1 MEIFHQIKTDPLRAF
16 LSLFGVSVGIF
27 VVTLSFALVEAFSK
41 AVASGFDHFGSDMI
55 MVERFPVDSRGDGA
69 AGGGAAERPDEGDS
83 ADWNRYAARPQASW
97 QDFLAVAPLT
107 DPSATLGMTEG
118 TTPGMTAG
126 AWRAFAGK
134 ADADIYFEGKTMR
147 DVRLLGVGGAW
158 QHLVYSSVCA
168 GRSFSTAETSGS
180 EPKAIVGAKI
190 ASELLG
196 ADPSDYSAACG
207 KTIRSGG
214 RNLTVTGVMSL
225 EGKNIISLYATD
237 YAIIV
242 PFATAEAIAGSDA
255 LETMVAVGPG
265 AMDRDAAV
273 GEVRRLV
280 RAARR
285 LSPVQSDNFVVN
297 TMEDLCRPT
306 MSLTGKISTA
316 GIVIA
321 LFSLLIGGFGI
332 VNIMLVSVRERSWQ
346 IGLKLALGATRRR
359 ILLEFILEAL
369 LLSALGATLGLLLAA
384 MVCALIPA
392 TLIKVAVSPSLALLS
407 AGIALSLGLA
417 SGMAPALQASRLN
430 PVDALRQ

>member
-55 MVERFPVDSRGDGA
+55 MVERFPLDSRGDGA

-107 DPSATLGMTEG
+107 DPSATLGTTTG
-118 TTPGMTAG
+118 T
-126 AWRAFAGK
+126 WRAFAGK

-168 GRSFSTAETSGS
+168 GRSFSTAETAGS

-285 LSPVQSDNFVVN
+285 LSPVQSDNFAVN
-297 TMEDLCRPT
+297 TMEDLCRQT

-369 LLSALGATLGLLLAA
+369 LLSALGAVLGLLLAA
-384 MVCALIPA
+384 LVCALIPA

-407 AGIALSLGLA
+407 AGIALALGLA
-417 SGMAPALQASRLN
+417 SGIAPALQACRLN

>member
-69 AGGGAAERPDEGDS
+69 AGGAAERPDEGDS

-107 DPSATLGMTEG
+107 DPSA
-118 TTPGMTAG
+118 TPGMTAG

-285 LSPVQSDNFVVN
+285 LSPVQSDNFAVN
-297 TMEDLCRPT
+297 TMEDLCRQT

-369 LLSALGATLGLLLAA
+369 LLSALGAVLGLLLAA